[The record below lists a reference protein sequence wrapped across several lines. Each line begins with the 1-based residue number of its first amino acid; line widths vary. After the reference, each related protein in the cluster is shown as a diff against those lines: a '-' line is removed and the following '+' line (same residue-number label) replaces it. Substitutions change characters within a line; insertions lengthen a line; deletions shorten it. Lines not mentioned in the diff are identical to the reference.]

1 MKITYLKLEN
11 VAGLYVGGNRSSIEI
26 DFSKSKNKIIA
37 ISGSNGVGKSV
48 LISSLHPFAS
58 VTSLDE
64 RSTLPYILQNKDG
77 YKEIHFEN
85 NKDYYIIKHY
95 FKANKGGSHSVKS
108 YIMKNGVELNEN
120 GNVTSFNSLIEI
132 HMGLTQEMMRLI
144 RIGSNVNSIVTLT
157 PARRKEYIG
166 KLIEDIDLYMSIYKK
181 INDDIRVL
189 KVLIQTNTNNLY
201 NYHIDD
207 VILEENKLKNLNKEI
222 IKKDKD
228 KEELISKIS
237 NLDNLIKDNDINEL
251 RDKEIETSAKLKE
264 LSLMEEDI
272 DKYNLSNVSI
282 DDLINKRNDISNN
295 KIDIQ
300 SKINSF
306 RISIDTALRNIERL
320 ETMIQKVSSNQ
331 DINTLLN
338 TIKEFR
344 FSIDNTPDII
354 KTFRPMEAS
363 SNEVNDLVSKLNSYN
378 QISKMIYTFGNKS
391 INKYIK
397 LRTSKKN
404 IDKWI
409 KEQIQKNVSR
419 LNQNDIQF
427 MFDKLFKEDDIL
439 TPNCDTEYKECP
451 YYRFSELFTEIKDNF
466 DTEVFDEEDLRYIQI
481 ISNNIDNLLNDVD
494 LLKRISIPDR
504 YKEMMKE
511 NNIISRLNNHLPFF
525 DTSYIQEYL
534 SLLKNYEIYKFNV
547 EKLKDYEHQLSVY
560 KKSGVDSYM
569 DEINILKES
578 INQYK
583 NNINDSNTKLDKI
596 NEDLNN
602 IDKQI
607 GLVTKYNDNK
617 RYKDILISTLENTKK
632 LLGPLETANN
642 ERSELNFQ
650 LREMNNDI
658 NTLRNLYNSLSIK
671 ITEYHKL
678 LAEGKKL
685 SKMKDDLDIILESVG
700 TKKGIP
706 VLYMKK
712 YLGKIQKLTNDLLS
726 LIYGGNLK
734 LSNFNISRESF
745 EIPYIKNGKKI
756 PDIKYASQSE
766 LAMTTMAVSF
776 ALATN
781 TSKYYNILL
790 LDEVD
795 AGLDETNRF
804 GFMKMLYSQMD
815 QINSDQIFIISQN
828 LSQMLNIPMDVILLS
843 ERSERS
849 DLENII
855 YE

>member
-1 MKITYLKLEN
+1 
-11 VAGLYVGGNRSSIEI
+11 
-26 DFSKSKNKIIA
+26 
-37 ISGSNGVGKSV
+37 
-48 LISSLHPFAS
+48 
-58 VTSLDE
+58 
-64 RSTLPYILQNKDG
+64 
-77 YKEIHFEN
+77 
-85 NKDYYIIKHY
+85 
-95 FKANKGGSHSVKS
+95 
-108 YIMKNGVELNEN
+108 
-120 GNVTSFNSLIEI
+120 
-132 HMGLTQEMMRLI
+132 
-144 RIGSNVNSIVTLT
+144 
-157 PARRKEYIG
+157 
-166 KLIEDIDLYMSIYKK
+166 
-181 INDDIRVL
+181 
-189 KVLIQTNTNNLY
+189 
-201 NYHIDD
+201 
-207 VILEENKLKNLNKEI
+207 
-222 IKKDKD
+222 
-228 KEELISKIS
+228 
-237 NLDNLIKDNDINEL
+237 
-251 RDKEIETSAKLKE
+251 
-264 LSLMEEDI
+264 
-272 DKYNLSNVSI
+272 
-282 DDLINKRNDISNN
+282 
-295 KIDIQ
+295 
-300 SKINSF
+300 
-306 RISIDTALRNIERL
+306 
-320 ETMIQKVSSNQ
+320 
-331 DINTLLN
+331 
-338 TIKEFR
+338 
-344 FSIDNTPDII
+344 
-354 KTFRPMEAS
+354 
-363 SNEVNDLVSKLNSYN
+363 
-378 QISKMIYTFGNKS
+378 
-391 INKYIK
+391 
-397 LRTSKKN
+397 
-404 IDKWI
+404 
-409 KEQIQKNVSR
+409 
-419 LNQNDIQF
+419 
-427 MFDKLFKEDDIL
+427 
-439 TPNCDTEYKECP
+439 
-451 YYRFSELFTEIKDNF
+451 
-466 DTEVFDEEDLRYIQI
+466 
-481 ISNNIDNLLNDVD
+481 
-494 LLKRISIPDR
+494 
-504 YKEMMKE
+504 MKE

-671 ITEYHKL
+671 ITKYHKL